1 MIALLRG
8 VVESIGLDQVVV
20 SAGGVGFGVRVT
32 PVHAQSLARGD
43 EAVVHTATVVREDSL
58 TLYGFADAD
67 ERHCFRVLLGA
78 KGVGAKLALAILAVP
93 ELLRASLRRLGGGR
107 RV

>member
-32 PVHAQSLARGD
+32 PAHAQSLTRGAR
-43 EAVVHTATVVREDSL
+43 AVVNT
-58 TLYGFADAD
+58 
-67 ERHCFRVLLGA
+67 
-78 KGVGAKLALAILAVP
+78 P
-93 ELLRASLRRLGGGR
+93 RLGGGDP
-107 RV
+107 